1 MFPERQ
7 GQKNAWGAAFP
18 PRPFLGFSQPTPGGR
33 LHACAEEAGSLTL
46 GRMRAAPRE
55 GAASQPR
62 QPGLRSSS
70 RSCGGAGLASA
81 PRPEKGERSA
91 AN

>member
-7 GQKNAWGAAFP
+7 GQKNAWSAAFP
-18 PRPFLGFSQPTPGGR
+18 PRPLLGFSQPTPEGC
-33 LHACAEEAGSLTL
+33 LHACAEEAGSPML
-46 GRMRAAPRE
+46 GRMRAAPRD
-55 GAASQPR
+55 GAASQPG
-62 QPGLRSSS
+62 QPGLGSSA